1 MNEIRKLE
9 KQNKTLVSD
18 LEKFNA
24 EVGRLREENLVLR
37 DSNVQFQIQ
46 LFKLKNQLGQKTS
59 SNTNPGNLQSST
71 PVQWKIQSIQSL
83 NLDTADLETSKT
95 EQEQD
100 FDYDESG
107 QVTEEIEYALADEDQ
122 EEEEEDME
130 EMESKIETQNLL
142 HVPAPPKELLPYL
155 NSSKATTNLNPKLNQ
170 TEIQSQYKIK
180 LGPKKL
186 SVLNET
192 PSGVR
197 NDSRFLS
204 LLLTW
209 IFDKETLLNA
219 RATQKRGN
227 SGSNESQP
235 LNKKKVDFMK
245 GLYLNFFESKTIT

>member
-9 KQNKTLVSD
+9 KQNKSLTSD
-18 LEKFNA
+18 LEKCNA

-46 LFKLKNQLGQKTS
+46 LFKLKNQLGHKTS
-59 SNTNPGNLQSST
+59 SNTNPGNFQSLT

-83 NLDTADLETSKT
+83 NLENDRLDTTDLETSKT

-100 FDYDESG
+100 FDCDESDK
-107 QVTEEIEYALADEDQ
+107 VTEEIEYALADEDQ
-122 EEEEEDME
+122 EEDIE
-130 EMESKIETQNLL
+130 EMENKVETQNL
-142 HVPAPPKELLPYL
+142 HVVPAPPKELLPYL

-209 IFDKETLLNA
+209 IFDKDTLLNA

-245 GLYLNFFESKTIT
+245 GLY